1 MIFGLSLITA
11 VFADEQVPAFSI
23 GGDLRFV
30 FCPWCQQQPT
40 EFFHVAV
47 LTPNGKLMW
56 SGQRTGCFG
65 AL

>member
-11 VFADEQVPAFSI
+11 AFADEQVPAFRLV
-23 GGDLRFV
+23 GDLRSV
-30 FCPWCQQQPT
+30 FCPWCQQPT

-47 LTPNGKLMW
+47 FTPNGKLMW